1 MTARAF
7 LTGHSRQEKEA
18 ARKCGPS
25 LQRKSKKLGTKANIR
40 TLTLYE
46 DPTHGFWHIAKY
58 CPKGKTFPDVG
69 KLVGNKVDNRCEMIL
84 TILV

>member
-1 MTARAF
+1 M
-7 LTGHSRQEKEA
+7 
-18 ARKCGPS
+18 
-25 LQRKSKKLGTKANIR
+25 QRKSKKLGTKANIR